1 MSSKQTLLCCEGLAL
16 SVQCGFEVV
25 GCPEHKSFSRR
36 CLDCCA
42 RETSQISPCREGE
55 AGRHSLGMLL
65 REHHGFL
72 VLPPRLTFSSIF
84 TNLWFFWFFF
94 GFVTKL

>member
-55 AGRHSLGMLL
+55 AGRQQAFPRDAAPGA
-65 REHHGFL
+65 
-72 VLPPRLTFSSIF
+72 PRLPGASSEADV
-84 TNLWFFWFFF
+84 LEY
-94 GFVTKL
+94 LY